1 MKQAIKTTVTLVL
14 RIAVSLALITW
25 ILLKVDRRQLLTT
38 ITSLNP
44 WQMLLA
50 VAAYIMVNVLCAW
63 RWQVLLAGRGIH
75 VGFWRLLRY
84 YLNGLFFSNFL
95 PTTVGGDLMRA
106 YLVAGDCSNRSEAL
120 ASVMVDR
127 FIGLFGV
134 IFTGLAGLVLVAR
147 TGQELALLWY
157 MAGGVILTLVAV
169 AVFLNKPL
177 MRKFRG
183 LLRLPLL
190 ARVEH
195 QLVVFYHS
203 LYVYRTHKNEVA
215 LAFLQSLLVQLFVV
229 FTAFFIARS
238 IGIGI
243 SMVPF
248 FLYMPVIA
256 AVSMVPASING
267 WGLQEGAFIVFFGRA
282 GASHA
287 GAFSLG
293 FLYHIVAIA
302 VSLLGGLLWLLYG
315 GRKKQEPGGS
325 CPGGNP

>member
-1 MKQAIKTTVTLVL
+1 
-14 RIAVSLALITW
+14 
-25 ILLKVDRRQLLTT
+25 
-38 ITSLNP
+38 
-44 WQMLLA
+44 
-50 VAAYIMVNVLCAW
+50 
-63 RWQVLLAGRGIH
+63 
-75 VGFWRLLRY
+75 
-84 YLNGLFFSNFL
+84 
-95 PTTVGGDLMRA
+95 MRA

-120 ASVMVDR
+120 ASVLVDR

-134 IFTGLAGLVLVAR
+134 IITGVVGLVLVAR
-147 TGQELALLWY
+147 TGQELALLKY
-157 MAGGVILTLVAV
+157 MAVGIVLTLAAV

-177 MRKFRG
+177 MRRFRG

-190 ARVEH
+190 QRIEH
-195 QLVVFYHS
+195 QLVDFYHA

-229 FTAFFIARS
+229 LTAFFIARS

-256 AVSMVPASING
+256 AISMVPASING

-282 GASHA
+282 GASRP

-293 FLYHIVAIA
+293 FLYHLVAIA
-302 VSLLGGLLWLLYG
+302 ISLLGGMLWLLYG
-315 GRKKQEPGGS
+315 GRKQRQQAES
-325 CPGGNP
+325 CSDGNP